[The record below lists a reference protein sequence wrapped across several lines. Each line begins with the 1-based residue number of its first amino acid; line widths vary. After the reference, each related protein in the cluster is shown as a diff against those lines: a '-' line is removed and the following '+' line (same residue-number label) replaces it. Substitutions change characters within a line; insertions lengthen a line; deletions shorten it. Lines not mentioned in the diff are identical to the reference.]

1 MGFCIPLRSRM
12 LRRGSRKSSSIISRR
27 PTPKKR
33 NIVTELEDRIKKNSY
48 VESTNNGNILLDSI
62 FVSTMQVEL
71 LFDSLINDSTDYEA
85 KDLLNV
91 TYNIKP
97 VTVPDIKLDSILDR
111 DGNFRP
117 TNCYMIKLKH
127 RDGFTKGALYLGH
140 SAGFT
145 ATICLKNDGVSGI
158 YIPGTSVI
166 RSNICQGD
174 TIVSRSSRGVQF
186 LPQIGGDAIYL
197 IVSLCPTKKL
207 IDSGFSI
214 PEISSNEC
222 AKIAARIL
230 SEKRKEI
237 IMHIDTLVQY
247 RVQLESTYYNSCM
260 LLEFLHYCNSYSN
273 IINESLLKETIQKD
287 INITHTNITTL
298 LNEITKTIKLV
309 KSLVDKEDIELVN
322 NFITKE
328 IKSYGG
334 VKNRDVI
341 VNSLCL
347 ANLDF
352 HL

>member
-1 MGFCIPLRSRM
+1 MGFCIPLRSKM

-27 PTPKKR
+27 PTPKKH
-33 NIVTELEDRIKKNSY
+33 NMVTELEGRIKKNSY
-48 VESTNNGNILLDSI
+48 VESTNHGNVLLDSI
-62 FVSTMQVEL
+62 FVSTMQVDM
-71 LFDSLINDSTDYEA
+71 FDSLINDSTDYEA
-85 KDLLNV
+85 MDLLNV

-97 VTVPDIKLDSILDR
+97 VTVTDIKLDSILDR

-117 TNCYMIKLKH
+117 TNCYIIKLKH

-145 ATICLKNDGVSGI
+145 ATICLKNDGVSGL

-186 LPQIGGDAIYL
+186 FPQIGGDAIYL

-214 PEISSNEC
+214 PEILSNEN

-260 LLEFLHYCNSYSN
+260 LSEFLHYCNSYSN

-298 LNEITKTIKLV
+298 LNEITKIIKLV
-309 KSLVDKEDIELVN
+309 KSLVDKEDTELVN
-322 NFITKE
+322 KFITDE